1 MNYRNFF
8 ITIFLLSMPCFS
20 TVKAAI
26 SAVNAD
32 LQRATAAERELTEVI
47 AALEPNQDWAAAVLN
62 LTNIENLG
70 SLNGVSH
77 KSTQIIPGRLW
88 VRLSYRYENTYYYHD
103 HDYYRNQYRV
113 AYFGSA
119 SDWSG
124 NRITENDA
132 QQMLVGLSDEER
144 NQALKALKSYAQRI
158 CGCATSSKEEIES
171 AKEAGKA
178 LLAFAGNQIST
189 FAQNAQEARQAAR
202 MAAIN
207 NRSFRDRTMV
217 YLNFFK
223 SPSNLATLACGLGGI
238 VLLTKAAY
246 ELSTIGGKQLEK
258 FLNKPKL
265 IKETTRPE
273 NFLQMLVGKEI
284 EEGRL
289 SEFVAPAALKKDTE
303 DIITQTQLAQENGI
317 PFTNVMLYGPPGTG
331 KTMFAKSLARE
342 SGLEFAMMS
351 GADFSSFEKVGD
363 AILELHKI
371 IDWGENSEKG
381 LLIFVDEAECF
392 LQERT
397 FPDTSPRSV
406 QLTNAFL
413 SRVEKP
419 SSNKVMWV
427 FATNN
432 RGVLD
437 VAVESRIGKA
447 LEFALPDAK
456 GRKDIF
462 FTYVDKYL
470 NNEGVSVDNHIASK
484 YEDISG
490 YLNGL
495 AGRSIE
501 EIVMEARRQAVAE
514 NNSITFD
521 MMKHIM
527 KRMSD
532 DLIAKTKAR
541 EDYMRARY
549 GKQSMPEAKP
559 ARAASAA

>member
-1 MNYRNFF
+1 MNYRNLF
-8 ITIFLLSMPCFS
+8 ITIFLLSLPCFS
-20 TVKAAI
+20 TVKAMMP
-26 SAVNAD
+26 VNAELNDATNAERD
-32 LQRATAAERELTEVI
+32 LAAIATQLAITADWKGAMQDLTGVEKLRNLGASTQRREIISNLLYVELEYDGNIGRNHYFDDNEWYYSRYRVRFFIREVILYRRLNGYYDEYHIRRATVAEAGTIIDGLATDDDKTRALNSLKSYVAGLQSRATA
-47 AALEPNQDWAAAVLN
+47 
-62 LTNIENLG
+62 
-70 SLNGVSH
+70 
-77 KSTQIIPGRLW
+77 K
-88 VRLSYRYENTYYYHD
+88 
-103 HDYYRNQYRV
+103 
-113 AYFGSA
+113 
-119 SDWSG
+119 
-124 NRITENDA
+124 
-132 QQMLVGLSDEER
+132 
-144 NQALKALKSYAQRI
+144 
-158 CGCATSSKEEIES
+158 KEEIES

-178 LLAFAGNQIST
+178 VLAFAGNQIST
-189 FAQNAQEARQAAR
+189 FAQNAQEARQAAV
-202 MAAIN
+202 MAKIN
-207 NRSFRDRTMV
+207 DQSFRSRSMV
-217 YLNFFK
+217 FLNFFK
-223 SPSNLATLACGLGGI
+223 SPKNLATLACGLGGI
-238 VLLTKAAY
+238 VLLAKAGY

-273 NFLQMLVGKEI
+273 NLWQVLVGKEM

-303 DIITQTQLAQENGI
+303 DIITQTQLAQENGV

-351 GADFSSFEKVGD
+351 GADFSSFENVGD

-397 FPDTSPRSV
+397 FPDTHPRSV

-447 LEFALPDAK
+447 LEFALPDAN
-456 GRKDIF
+456 GRKGIF
-462 FTYVDKYL
+462 FTYIEKYL
-470 NNEGVSVDNHIASK
+470 NNEGISVDDHIESK
-484 YEDISG
+484 YNDISG

-495 AGRSIE
+495 SGRSIE

-532 DLIAKTKAR
+532 DLTAKNKAR
-541 EDYMRARY
+541 EDYMKARY
-549 GKQSMPEAKP
+549 GK
-559 ARAASAA
+559 